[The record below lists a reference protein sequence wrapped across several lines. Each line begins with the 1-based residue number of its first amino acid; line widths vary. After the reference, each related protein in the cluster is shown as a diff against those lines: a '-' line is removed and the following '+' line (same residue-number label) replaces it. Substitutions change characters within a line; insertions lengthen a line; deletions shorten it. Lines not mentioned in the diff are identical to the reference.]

1 MPPTLWHRTWAA
13 DARDATGKFIDS
25 AAAAAAAAAVNH
37 NHTNTTAAPARP
49 SAWWKSALR
58 TVAAAGVAALQA
70 GTPTGGAVQNL
81 QPRDFTATPEYGQL
95 CPATLAVD
103 DSMHGKQACC
113 MLDKALG
120 AMEVFNDARK
130 CSGKYTCNHC
140 WMLQVY

>member
-1 MPPTLWHRTWAA
+1 METPLM
-13 DARDATGKFIDS
+13 
-25 AAAAAAAAAVNH
+25 
-37 NHTNTTAAPARP
+37 ARP
-49 SAWWKSALR
+49 PPKPAAFPLLGPLSMLEEMKGALR
-58 TVAAAGVAALQA
+58 AALPHPKMAAGVAALQA

-130 CSGKYTCNHC
+130 CSGKYIRVTTVD
-140 WMLQVY
+140 MLHVY